1 MVETVASDSDVVS
14 FLHHAG
20 ERYKEHRELLRRQQL
35 ENEKKACTFKPRVS
49 AYAENMNRRS
59 TTRRS
64 EAIEKRLHELHAKQ
78 QQSIEERRARS
89 RERLEAQL
97 AEELRPPSVT
107 ARGRALRGRD
117 PADVTRRWLQQ
128 REAKFERLREEAL
141 RRDLDNMRPTPHI
154 SQYAQG
160 RAVAERRQGQ
170 RIEDYLLE
178 KEEEKRERM
187 YWLVEQSAGLNSSYS
202 ESSFS
207 SGYFET
213 SEVMQHRTP
222 FTPHITEYAKRLQR
236 PGNVVERLFT
246 ENSGGAQVSQDD
258 VCTFAPRVA
267 PASRKMFKNYYKD
280 PNAPVHERLFRNE
293 GPDSIKEKKRKNLE
307 DAGKELTGIPRIS
320 ETSRLII
327 ERKRAEEKREAVL
340 QQSSTNSLYSNTK
353 DILGGNSKK
362 GHSHE
367 IKKDGKKY
375 EDEYTFQPCIN
386 NTSKKMW
393 ERQLQLLQEDGYA
406 RTPAE
411 ARELLW
417 RRSQKR
423 MEEEKRRRREMAAAR
438 EMAECT
444 FNPRIGRSPERRVD
458 RELSVL
464 ERNARWMQQRER
476 RLYHARQ
483 ELERSQLSECS
494 FHPAVDPVYP
504 LPAHSA
510 DDISGYKA
518 HIIRQEESR
527 RRKQEAEEW
536 WRPKVHHTSRDSP
549 YKTESLGRF
558 RSTPQLNQQ
567 QKQKHQRWRHD
578 QDQDHQSDVITPTSR
593 RQSQR
598 RDSSLLSSRRNIS
611 DSSSDTDLT
620 QFVVYQ
626 PPTRLS
632 SVSLRSPMSPA
643 EYSDT
648 GAMVQGVK
656 PSPVDFIINHH
667 RAIVESVR
675 HR

>member
-1 MVETVASDSDVVS
+1 MVETAASDTDVVS

-35 ENEKKACTFKPRVS
+35 ENEKKTCTFRPRVS
-49 AYAENMNRRS
+49 DYAENMNQHS

-64 EAIEKRLHELHAKQ
+64 EAIEKRLYELHAKQ
-78 QQSIEERRARS
+78 QQSIEERRAQS
-89 RERLEAQL
+89 RERLEAEL
-97 AEELRPPSVT
+97 AAELRPPCVT
-107 ARGRALRGRD
+107 ARGRSVRGRD
-117 PADVTRRWLQQ
+117 PVDVTRRWLEQ
-128 REAKFERLREEAL
+128 REAKFARLREEAL
-141 RRDLDNMRPTPHI
+141 RRDLDNMRPTPRI

-160 RAVAERRQGQ
+160 PTVAERRQGQ

-187 YWLVEQSAGLNSSYS
+187 YWLVEQGAGLNSSCS

-207 SGYFET
+207 SGCCDT
-213 SEVMQHRTP
+213 SEVMQHRRP
-222 FTPHITEYAKRLQR
+222 FTPHITEYAKQLHR
-236 PGNVVERLFT
+236 PGNVVERLFAD
-246 ENSGGAQVSQDD
+246 NSTSVQVSQDD
-258 VCTFAPRVA
+258 KCTFVPRVA
-267 PASRKMFKNYYKD
+267 PGSKKMFQNYYKD

-293 GPDSIKEKKRKNLE
+293 IPNSIKEKKRKMIE
-307 DAGKELTGIPRIS
+307 DAEKEFTGIPRIS

-327 ERKRAEEKREAVL
+327 ERKRAEEEREAAL
-340 QQSSTNSLYSNTK
+340 QQNSTNRMYSNTK
-353 DILGGNSKK
+353 NVLGGADKK
-362 GHSHE
+362 AHSHG
-367 IKKDGKKY
+367 IKKEGEK
-375 EDEYTFQPCIN
+375 DEEVYTFQPCIN
-386 NTSKKMW
+386 HTSKKMW

-423 MEEEKRRRREMAAAR
+423 MEEEKRRRREMAAAK

-444 FNPRIGRSPERRVD
+444 FNPKVGRSPERQVE

-464 ERNARWMQQRER
+464 ERNARWMQQRDR
-476 RLYHARQ
+476 RLNRARQ

-494 FHPAVDPVYP
+494 FHPVVDPVYP
-504 LPAHSA
+504 LPAQSA
-510 DDISGYKA
+510 DVISGYEA

-527 RRKQEAEEW
+527 RRKQEAQEW
-536 WRPKVHHTSRDSP
+536 WRPKISHSNQNTP
-549 YKTESLGRF
+549 YKTEGLRHF
-558 RSTPQLNQQ
+558 RTTPQHHRQ
-567 QKQKHQRWRHD
+567 QKQQSRHHLD
-578 QDQDHQSDVITPTSR
+578 QDQESEASVYTSR

-598 RDSSLLSSRRNIS
+598 RESSLLSSRRNYS

-620 QFVVYQ
+620 QFLVYQ

-632 SVSLRSPMSPA
+632 SVSLRSSMSPA
-643 EYSDT
+643 EYSDI
-648 GAMVQGVK
+648 GAMVQSVK

-675 HR
+675 QR